1 MTLDPRRTP
10 NPRKAHNRRK
20 SPPHGTLHPQKA
32 LDPRKSPPRNA
43 LNPKST
49 LTNPTAP
56 PSHANTQGPKAL
68 YHVSMP
74 ELSPH
79 PPHEKVLKQRRAPNM
94 RKTPSMQQAPDPQNA
109 LPLLPQGSPAALV
122 QLLTEKIVK
131 LIQTSD
137 LPNASFPPTKRAPRN
152 CKISGG
158 NGGNSLPEYCHE
170 HAHLHRN
177 GYLGTRKKGLSVS
190 DLHYRK
196 SHILLSSL
204 LQFKSIPNSSKP
216 LSISFFFLFLLTLG
230 SSGTTTCRSEL
241 SSRFQLR

>member
-1 MTLDPRRTP
+1 MTLDLRRTP
-10 NPRKAHNRRK
+10 NPKKAHNRRK

-32 LDPRKSPPRNA
+32 LDPRKSLPRNA
-43 LNPKST
+43 LNPESP

-56 PSHANTQGPKAL
+56 LSHADTQGPQAL

-79 PPHEKVLKQRRAPNM
+79 LPHEKVLKQRRAPNM
-94 RKTPSMQQAPDPQNA
+94 QQAPDPQNS
-109 LPLLPQGSPAALV
+109 LPLLPQGPHAALI

-131 LIQTSD
+131 LAQTSD
-137 LPNASFPPTKRAPRN
+137 LPNTSFPPTKRAPRN

-216 LSISFFFLFLLTLG
+216 LSISFVFLFLLTLG